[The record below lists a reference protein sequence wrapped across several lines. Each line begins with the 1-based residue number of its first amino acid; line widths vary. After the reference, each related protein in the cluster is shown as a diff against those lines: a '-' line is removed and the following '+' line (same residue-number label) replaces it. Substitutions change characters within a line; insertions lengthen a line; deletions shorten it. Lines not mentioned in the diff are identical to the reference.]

1 MNPDFCFH
9 SPEDGGI
16 YVISPAARLRLMNL
30 TAKQREKILN
40 CLVNEAIAARELI
53 RMTPDGTGGIGLS
66 VNTNVNDE
74 IAAIYGEAVLDT
86 NDAFQG
92 TGNSHEMLRD

>member
-1 MNPDFCFH
+1 
-9 SPEDGGI
+9 
-16 YVISPAARLRLMNL
+16 
-30 TAKQREKILN
+30 
-40 CLVNEAIAARELI
+40 
-53 RMTPDGTGGIGLS
+53 MTPDGTGGIGLS